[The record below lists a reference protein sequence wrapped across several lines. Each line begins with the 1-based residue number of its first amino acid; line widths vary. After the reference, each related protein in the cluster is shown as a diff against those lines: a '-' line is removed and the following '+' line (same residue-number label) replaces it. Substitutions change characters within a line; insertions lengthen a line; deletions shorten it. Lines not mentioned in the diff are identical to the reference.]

1 MKFSDF
7 CDVLRGG
14 RQSTESLQ
22 GSGASPNLGK
32 FGSTEFIFS
41 VNKHKKVD
49 LGNFKRFNIF
59 FPFASICLSILSFY
73 LSIYLVNLSIYLS
86 CPSIYLSILSIHLSC
101 PSICLSCPSIY
112 LSCPSIYLFCPSIY
126 LFVHLYLSILFCI
139 RLSQGDELETGD
151 SNVLRKA
158 ASLAQVDQGI
168 RSPSQGYVYYHN

>member
-1 MKFSDF
+1 LKFSDF

-59 FPFASICLSILSFY
+59 FPFASICLSTLSIYLFIY
-73 LSIYLVNLSIYLS
+73 LVHLSIYLVHLSIYPS
-86 CPSIYLSILSIHLSC
+86 CPSIYLIHLSIHLVHL
-101 PSICLSCPSIY
+101 SIYLVHLSIYFFHLSIY
-112 LSCPSIYLFCPSIY
+112 LSISIYLFYSVLDYPKEMSLKLEIPTCWEKQ
-126 LFVHLYLSILFCI
+126 LHWHRLI
-139 RLSQGDELETGD
+139 RG
-151 SNVLRKA
+151 
-158 ASLAQVDQGI
+158 
-168 RSPSQGYVYYHN
+168 

>member
-1 MKFSDF
+1 M
-7 CDVLRGG
+7 
-14 RQSTESLQ
+14 Q

-59 FPFASICLSILSFY
+59 SPFTTFQF
-73 LSIYLVNLSIYLS
+73 IYLSIYLS
-86 CPSIYLSILSIHLSC
+86 CPSIYLSILSIYLFILSFYLSIYLVHLS
-101 PSICLSCPSIY
+101 IYLSCPSIY
-112 LSCPSIYLFCPSIY
+112 LSCPSIYLSIMSIY
-126 LFVHLYLSILFCI
+126 LSCPSFYLFCPFIHLSFFVHLYLSILFCL

-168 RSPSQGYVYYHN
+168 RSPSQGCVLS

>member
-1 MKFSDF
+1 M
-7 CDVLRGG
+7 
-14 RQSTESLQ
+14 Q

-59 FPFASICLSILSFY
+59 SPFTTFQYLVH
-73 LSIYLVNLSIYLS
+73 LSIY
-86 CPSIYLSILSIHLSC
+86 
-101 PSICLSCPSIY
+101 LSCPSIY
-112 LSCPSIYLFCPSIY
+112 LSCPSIYLSIMSIY
-126 LFVHLYLSILFCI
+126 LSCPSFYLFCPFIHLSFFVHLYLSILFCL

-168 RSPSQGYVYYHN
+168 RSPSQGCVLS

>member
-59 FPFASICLSILSFY
+59 SHSHLS
-73 LSIYLVNLSIYLS
+73 VNLS
-86 CPSIYLSILSIHLSC
+86 CPSIYLSTLSIYLFIYLVHLSIY
-101 PSICLSCPSIY
+101 PSCPSIY
-112 LSCPSIYLFCPSIY
+112 LVHLSIHLVHLSIYLVHLSIYFVHLSIY

-168 RSPSQGYVYYHN
+168 RSPSQGCVLS